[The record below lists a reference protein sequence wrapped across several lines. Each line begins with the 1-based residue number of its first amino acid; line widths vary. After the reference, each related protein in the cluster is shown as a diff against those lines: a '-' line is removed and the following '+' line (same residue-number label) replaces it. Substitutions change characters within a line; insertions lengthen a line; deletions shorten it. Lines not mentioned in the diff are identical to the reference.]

1 MAFEIS
7 KNIYTLKRHIFD
19 DQNGCIRPLS
29 HGADCGCDPLAQQG
43 ICPLVNAE
51 QVDDRSMSAPLHSP
65 LFLLQHPHLHRY
77 PHQSPLYIQVCPYIR
92 SPLAL

>member
-51 QVDDRSMSAPLHSP
+51 QVDDRSMSTPLMQSRHGRRHR
-65 LFLLQHPHLHRY
+65 LLSSMSRQK
-77 PHQSPLYIQVCPYIR
+77 
-92 SPLAL
+92 